1 MSSTRQHPPVRPR
14 KTVFRNLFRNVFER
28 IELRSTSHL
37 EPLKCWPLPVWSTQ
51 SRMRSEN
58 LSGGHNLFTHL
69 FSIFVFISSPLSS
82 FPHRCCGNA
91 SGLSSQVANQS
102 LSDYRRFVDS
112 GATRSSG
119 SSIAADF
126 FLRSVRVCYASLS
139 TRLQSRYLRGKPLSL
154 HVCGYHLI
162 RESVSATTSFF
173 HCCSC
178 ERTRVTVPYV
188 S

>member
-1 MSSTRQHPPVRPR
+1 MFLRTLPVGYISGVLLVVCLLITRQHPPVRPR
-14 KTVFRNLFRNVFER
+14 KTVICIFRNLFRNVFER

-112 GATRSSG
+112 GATRS
-119 SSIAADF
+119 
-126 FLRSVRVCYASLS
+126 
-139 TRLQSRYLRGKPLSL
+139 
-154 HVCGYHLI
+154 
-162 RESVSATTSFF
+162 
-173 HCCSC
+173 
-178 ERTRVTVPYV
+178 
-188 S
+188 